1 MPALWG
7 WRQADIYDFKPS
19 LDYIV
24 IPGQPGLCRD
34 RVSERKQQKLL
45 LEASLGNLPEP
56 TRDNI
61 FFFLTLQIGGIF

>member
-19 LDYIV
+19 LVYIV
-24 IPGQPGLCRD
+24 IPGQPGLSRE
-34 RVSERKQQKLL
+34 RISEQQKLL
-45 LEASLGNLPEP
+45 FEASLGNLPEP

-61 FFFLTLQIGGIF
+61 FFFPTLQIGGIF